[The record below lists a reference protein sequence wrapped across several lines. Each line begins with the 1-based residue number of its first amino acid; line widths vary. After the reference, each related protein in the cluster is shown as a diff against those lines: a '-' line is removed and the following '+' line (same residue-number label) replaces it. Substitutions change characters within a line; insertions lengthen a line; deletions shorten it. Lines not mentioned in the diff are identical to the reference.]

1 MHARGINRCAIN
13 NLVVNHTNNWDR
25 CLGFIV
31 QDWLCA
37 NIVVVMVLLLNLCL
51 AFLFINLVNNA
62 GKLGPPTTQVAEL
75 SPEEKRAAASAAA
88 EAVQKAL
95 RAANAASRSAASSV
109 SRPKS

>member
-1 MHARGINRCAIN
+1 
-13 NLVVNHTNNWDR
+13 
-25 CLGFIV
+25 
-31 QDWLCA
+31 
-37 NIVVVMVLLLNLCL
+37 MVLLLNLCL

-62 GKLGPPTTQVAEL
+62 GKLGPPTAQVTEL

-95 RAANAASRSAASSV
+95 RAANAASRSATSSV